1 MHYKDQ
7 QKVIELIDN
16 LISTPGTRIVAIDGN
31 SGAGK
36 TFLGSLLAE
45 RYDCNLFH
53 MDDYYLP
60 PEKKTEARLAE
71 AGGNVDRERF
81 REEILDNIQ
90 QGGDF
95 SYRKYDCKSQTYC
108 TSALIRPKELNIVE
122 GVYSMHPEL
131 APYYD
136 LTIFL
141 SLDEAEQSRRIL
153 GRNGPLVHKRFLDLW
168 IPLEKHYF
176 EELNI
181 KESCDFVFA
190 G

>member
-1 MHYKDQ
+1 MHYREQ
-7 QKVIELIDN
+7 QKVFELIDN
-16 LISTPGTRIVAIDGN
+16 LIGTPGTKIVAIEGN

-36 TFLGSLLAE
+36 TSLGSLLAE

-60 PEKKTEARLAE
+60 PEKKTGARLAE

-81 REEILDNIQ
+81 KEEILDNIR

-95 SYRKYDCKSQTYC
+95 SYKKYDCKSQSYYPPV
-108 TSALIRPKELNIVE
+108 LVHPKELNIVE
-122 GVYSMHPEL
+122 GVYSMHPDL

-153 GRNGPLVHKRFLDLW
+153 DRNGPLVHKRFLDLW
-168 IPLEKHYF
+168 IPLENRYF
-176 EELNI
+176 EELHI
-181 KESCDFVFA
+181 KENCDLVVT

>member
-1 MHYKDQ
+1 MHNKQRIFKLVD
-7 QKVIELIDN
+7 EL
-16 LISTPGTRIVAIDGN
+16 LITPGTKIIAVDGN

-60 PEKKTEARLAE
+60 PEKKTDARLAE

-81 REEILDNIQ
+81 QEEVLDNIPL
-90 QGGDF
+90 GVDF
-95 SYRKYDCKSQTYC
+95 SYRKYDCRSQSYYPPTLV
-108 TSALIRPKELNIVE
+108 SPKNLNVVE
-122 GVYSMHPEL
+122 GAYSMHPDL

-136 LTIFL
+136 LKLFL

-153 GRNGPLVHKRFLDLW
+153 KRNGALVHKRFLEVW
-168 IPLEKHYF
+168 IPLENHYF
-176 EELNI
+176 ETLKIREN
-181 KESCDFVFA
+181 CDYVFT